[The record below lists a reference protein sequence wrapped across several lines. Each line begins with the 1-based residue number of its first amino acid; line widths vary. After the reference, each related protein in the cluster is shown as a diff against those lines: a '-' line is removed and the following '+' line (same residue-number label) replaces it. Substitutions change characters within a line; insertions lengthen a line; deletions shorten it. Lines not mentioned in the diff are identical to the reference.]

1 MKKALFITTIG
12 LVKESGGVRYSKS
25 ILEAM
30 SGDYE
35 VSLLVLS
42 NVQFFRYRLL
52 RQFFSIIFGL
62 FRLLPPNVM
71 FHSGALSRIP
81 GELRSVYWDLV
92 VVDHLESAVAREI
105 FRSKMQIYIAHN
117 IESELVAYKLSRA
130 PSFFRE
136 IYRKWVMKFEVGLI
150 RSVDGVV
157 TISSAEASWFRKFC
171 ENVVTI
177 YPVFNVNVR
186 PGRLSVTNG
195 RKLRLGFLG
204 EAGWGPNREA
214 VDILVSEI
222 LPLVS
227 RDVDVVFAGSGWS
240 DSQVQ
245 KLMRERQPNCAN
257 FEFPGYIPDI
267 KDYWSSIDVFVAPI
281 VSGAGVNVK
290 ICEALSNGVFVVAL
304 PHAVR
309 GLNDRILDCGG
320 VVVVGTT
327 CAFASFID
335 SFTLE
340 NGGFSPPVEFSL
352 KYAADEWMRLTRQAF
367 AR

>member
-30 SGDYE
+30 SGDYD

-42 NVQFFRYRLL
+42 DVQLFGSRFLRL
-52 RQFFSIIFGL
+52 FFSILFGL
-62 FRLLPPNVM
+62 FRLLPPNVI

-81 GELRSVYWDLV
+81 REFRSAHWDLV
-92 VVDHLESAVAREI
+92 VIDHLEAAVAREI
-105 FRSKMQIYIAHN
+105 FSSKMQIYIAHN
-117 IESELVAYKLSRA
+117 IESELIAYKLSKIPR
-130 PSFFRE
+130 FFRE
-136 IYRKWVMKFEVGLI
+136 IYRKWVMRFEIGLVK
-150 RSVDGVV
+150 SVDGVV

-171 ENVVTI
+171 GNVATI
-177 YPVFNVNVR
+177 YPVFNVNVLS
-186 PGRLSVTNG
+186 GSLSVTSG

-204 EAGWGPNREA
+204 EAGWRPNREA
-214 VDILVSEI
+214 VDILVDEI

-227 RDVDVVFAGSGWS
+227 REVDVVFAGSGWG
-240 DSQVQ
+240 DSQIQ
-245 KLMRERQPNCAN
+245 KSMRDRQPRCAN

-309 GLNDRILDCGG
+309 GLNDRILECGG
-320 VVVVGTT
+320 VVVVGTKE
-327 CAFASFID
+327 AFAGAID
-335 SFTLE
+335 NVALE
-340 NGGFSPPVEFSL
+340 NCEFNPPVEFSL
-352 KYAADEWMRLTRQAF
+352 GYAVSEWKRLTQ
-367 AR
+367 